1 MKKTILLVAMPGSIH
16 TAKWA
21 AQLHGQDWSVH
32 LFPSNRGEA
41 IHPAM
46 ADITV
51 HHLLYSERLPSERAS
66 SSANKSSVLALW
78 FDRFRVHIFD
88 RCFPMHRVRQ
98 LTRLISRLRPDMIH
112 SMEMQAGGYLT
123 LEAKKRSSDPFPPWL
138 VTLWGSDIFLF
149 GRLAGHREKIR
160 DVLAECDYFSCEC
173 KRDVELA
180 RELGLKGV
188 VASSGTSVTGGF
200 SAADLEISKNAC
212 LTAGRKVIVL
222 KGYQHWAGRAL
233 FGLRALERCADLLF
247 GYEIVIYSAMPDVA
261 LAATLFSE
269 KERIPIRVLSQG
281 ISHGEIL
288 ALHASARISIGLSI
302 SDGISVSLLEAMAM
316 GSFPI
321 QSCTA
326 CANEWIE
333 HGVSGMIVPPE
344 DPDIIE
350 IAIRTA
356 LSDDELV
363 NRAAEIN
370 RRVVQERMGSD
381 RLKQE
386 AIDMYS
392 RILLLQ
398 KS

>member
-1 MKKTILLVAMPGSIH
+1 MPDSIH
-16 TAKWA
+16 TARWV
-21 AQLHGQDWSVH
+21 AQLHGQDWDVH

-46 ADITV
+46 ANVTV
-51 HHLLYSERLPSERAS
+51 HHMLYSERLPSERFLNPVAP
-66 SSANKSSVLALW
+66 SALAIG
-78 FDRFRVHIFD
+78 FDKFRIRIFEQ
-88 RCFPMHRVRQ
+88 RFPMHRARQ
-98 LTRLISRLRPDMIH
+98 LTRVISRLQPDMIH
-112 SMEMQAGGYLT
+112 SMEMQAAGYLT
-123 LEAKKRSSDPFPPWL
+123 LEAKKQFAGSFPPWL
-138 VTLWGSDIFLF
+138 VTLWGSDVFLF
-149 GRLAGHREKIR
+149 GRLGDHKEKIR
-160 DVLAECDYFSCEC
+160 VVLENCDYFSCEC
-173 KRDVELA
+173 ERDVELA
-180 RELGLKGV
+180 RALGLKGK
-188 VASSGTSVTGGF
+188 VASSGTPVTGGF
-200 SAADLEISKNAC
+200 SATDLEISKNAS
-212 LTAGRKVIVL
+212 LTAGRKVIML

-233 FGLRALERCADLLF
+233 FGLRALERCADALS
-247 GYEIVIYSAMPDVA
+247 GYEIVIYSAVPDVA
-261 LAATLFSE
+261 LAAKLFSE
-269 KERIPIRVLSQG
+269 KEGIPVRVMSQG

-288 ALHASARISIGLSI
+288 ALHARARISIGLSI

-326 CANEWIE
+326 CADEWIE

-350 IAIRTA
+350 MAIRTA

-370 RRVVQERMGSD
+370 RRVVQERLGSD

-392 RILLLQ
+392 RILRLQ